1 MCVMLTTNIN
11 TNITRMQHVDEM
23 NLKIFGKKIKELRQ
37 NHSKSLNEFVFSK
50 GYLTT
55 ATWSRIENGLYD
67 IKFSTLLRVAKML
80 NMKAEDLLKSAELS
94 YNFSDE

>member
-1 MCVMLTTNIN
+1 MLTTNIN